1 MKCILLSI
9 GKTSDSWLREGM
21 TVYEKRIPHYMP
33 FEYVEVPDVKNAGKK
48 DRETLKKEEGQI
60 ILSHLQNTDRV
71 ILLDEGGGEL
81 SSRKF
86 AAYFQHQMNS
96 GVKRLVFVIGGAFG
110 FSQELKTRANA
121 EVSLSKMTFS
131 HQMVRLIALEQI
143 YRAMTILRG
152 EPYHHD

>member
-9 GKTSDSWLREGM
+9 GKTADSWLKEGM
-21 TVYEKRIPHYMP
+21 SVYEKRIPHYMP
-33 FEYVEVPDVKNAGKK
+33 FEYMEIPDVKNAGKK
-48 DRETLKKEEGQI
+48 DRELLKKEEGQALMSKI
-60 ILSHLQNTDRV
+60 QNGDRV

-86 AAYFQHQMNS
+86 AAYFQHHMNS
-96 GVKRLVFVIGGAFG
+96 GVKRLVFVIGGAYG
-110 FSQELKTRANA
+110 FSKEIKTRANG
-121 EVSLSKMTFS
+121 EISLSQMTLS
-131 HQMVRLIALEQI
+131 HQMVRLVALEQV